1 MTGSR
6 WALFYSELYKNY
18 NYDSLNY
25 VINVLNELYHNQIS
39 GNMSSP
45 DPLKEKKSQ
54 MLRYEI
60 IARFCQYAESLGAFM
75 YGYRTNHLV
84 RDKESKVLSTISKY
98 QVKEISDEYKHLT
111 MGPIN
116 RLQKNQKQLLQDIFG
131 YHKITAPQFF
141 NSKRDSVYNI
151 KRLLKEVYDCYLFY
165 QDSYNSYKHGYRL
178 WFGRDQ
184 KTQVDAVIY
193 IPTIR
198 YNKKRKRYN
207 RKRRNYVPSDD
218 GALAVVIR
226 SMRYCRQLFD
236 ILIENERQMRMTR
249 KKMNLVVS
257 FLKKINSGYV
267 IDKQSLAI

>member
-1 MTGSR
+1 
-6 WALFYSELYKNY
+6 
-18 NYDSLNY
+18 
-25 VINVLNELYHNQIS
+25 
-39 GNMSSP
+39 MSPP
-45 DPLKEKKSQ
+45 DPLNEKKSQ

-60 IARFCQYAESLGAFM
+60 IARFCKYAKSLGAFM

-84 RDKESKVLSTISKY
+84 RDKESKVLSSISKY
-98 QVKEISDEYKHLT
+98 QVKKISDEFKHLT
-111 MGPIN
+111 TGPVN

-131 YHKITAPQFF
+131 YHKITGSQFF
-141 NSKRDSVYNI
+141 NSKRDSLYNI

-198 YNKKRKRYN
+198 YN

-226 SMRYCRQLFD
+226 SMRYCRQLFNM
-236 ILIENERQMRMTR
+236 LIENERQIRMTR
-249 KKMNLVVS
+249 KKKNLVVS
-257 FLKKINSGYV
+257 FLKKINSDYI
-267 IDKQSLAI
+267 IDRQSLSL